1 MWMETL
7 NNGKFKY
14 IERYTD
20 PYTEKDK
27 KVSTTLTSSSR
38 RAWNEAQRTLNSR
51 IESKLAEHE
60 REKATGFID
69 NDKLFSETID
79 EWFYDFVHKPNGHP
93 PKGSTISN
101 YSYMIGLM
109 KNNYMVEE
117 MNIEIKDM
125 TFKEIQ
131 KVYDRLFHEYNF
143 SVKYIQ
149 KFKLIIQATFNHAY
163 KNEYIRNLDPLTFS
177 KIPKPIRTIESMEAE
192 SIPQYLEKEELE
204 ALLDKTKEMNVG
216 YYNVFYVQA
225 YTGLRIGEC
234 LALQEK
240 DVEGALLHVKGTY
253 DNVTKSPTRG
263 EKTIPK
269 TKKSFRSVD
278 ISQGVIDC
286 IENRIGLNLLIPKKH
301 NDYIF
306 ISKQG
311 NPYDISVL
319 NTFLRNMKGK
329 LNLKT
334 KLSTHIF
341 RHTHISMLAEL
352 GVPLNVIMD
361 RVGHSDRGTT
371 EKIYTHVTNKSKS
384 ELIKK
389 LNEL

>member
-1 MWMETL
+1 MWMEIL
-7 NNGKFKY
+7 ENGKFKY
-14 IERYTD
+14 IERYED
-20 PYTEKDK
+20 PKTKNHRK
-27 KVSTTLTSSSR
+27 KSTTMNSSSR
-38 RAWNEAQRTLNSR
+38 RAWNEAQRILNAK
-51 IESKLAEHE
+51 IEAALTESKKEQ
-60 REKATGFID
+60 ATGFID
-69 NDKLFSETID
+69 NEKMFSETLD
-79 EWFYDFVHKPNGHP
+79 EWFYIFVHKPNGHP
-93 PKGSTISN
+93 PKGSTVSN
-101 YSYMIGLM
+101 YSYIIGLM
-109 KNNYMVEE
+109 KNKYMIDE
-117 MNIEIKDM
+117 MDYKLKNMD
-125 TFKEIQ
+125 FNDVQ

-143 SVKYIQ
+143 SIKYIE
-149 KFKLIIQATFNHAY
+149 KFKLIIHATFNHAY
-163 KNEYIRNLDPLTFS
+163 KNKYIKNLDPLTLS
-177 KIPKPIRTIESMEAE
+177 KIPTPIRTIESMEAE

-216 YYNVFYVQA
+216 YYSVFYVQA

-306 ISKQG
+306 ISKKG

-319 NTFLRNMKGK
+319 NTFLRKMKDE

-384 ELIKK
+384 DLINK

>member
-1 MWMETL
+1 METL

-192 SIPQYLEKEELE
+192 SIPRYLEKEELE

-278 ISQGVIDC
+278 ISQGVINC

-319 NTFLRNMKGK
+319 NTFLRNMKGE

-384 ELIKK
+384 ELINK

>member
-1 MWMETL
+1 METL

-319 NTFLRNMKGK
+319 NTFLRNMKGE

>member
-192 SIPQYLEKEELE
+192 SIPRYLEKEELE

-319 NTFLRNMKGK
+319 NTFLRNMKGE

-384 ELIKK
+384 ELINK